1 MQRANDSDIQALIAK
16 GNGKASHY
24 ITQAP
29 SSHQRGYFWAYKKN
43 FHLIGF
49 MNPIRFMAE
58 SKKLAI
64 AFGILNKNHSSLAV
78 VGN

>member
-1 MQRANDSDIQALIAK
+1 
-16 GNGKASHY
+16 
-24 ITQAP
+24 
-29 SSHQRGYFWAYKKN
+29 
-43 FHLIGF
+43 